1 MERGQGG
8 GCVCVAG
15 GGGALYSVGLLNVL
29 STAQG
34 ADSQEHSLLGISPG
48 FLKPV
53 PG

>member
-1 MERGQGG
+1 MVVV
-8 GCVCVAG
+8 CVCVLQG
-15 GGGALYSVGLLNVL
+15 VRGGALYSVGLLNVL

-48 FLKPV
+48 FLKPI